1 MTVTAPFALLIPL
14 TFPGPGVI
22 LYGAGMFMS
31 SFGAIVYN
39 VHQASFR
46 QMLCPPRLLGRMN
59 ATIRFIVWGTLPLGG
74 LLGGALASW
83 LGVRNALWVGAIG
96 SALAPLWVIASPL
109 LRMRDTEDIP
119 PAPDDDLA
127 AQPVTA

>member
-127 AQPVTA
+127 VQSVTA